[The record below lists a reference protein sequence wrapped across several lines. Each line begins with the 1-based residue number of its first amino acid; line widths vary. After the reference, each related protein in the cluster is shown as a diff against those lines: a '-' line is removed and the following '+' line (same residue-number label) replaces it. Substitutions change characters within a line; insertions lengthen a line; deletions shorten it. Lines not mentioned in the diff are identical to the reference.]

1 MKYMTFNSSC
11 SYAGVANMLAVY
23 GVETDD
29 RTIAWEMKLPYLVAC
44 ENGVYLSGPM
54 LQTADWFNI
63 YLNPIGFRMEEREL
77 PAEGVSEYLKQQRTA
92 MLGLPVGENGKHA
105 VVYTE
110 YKDEKFQFLNNKWE
124 HDPAPEHLALTESEL
139 LEHIGER
146 VMVATLE
153 QIQPKEAD
161 VSVKIRKSADILR
174 QNLADIIAVC
184 SRKETVGVLRKKLNT
199 LFRPLFLDGIT
210 MLNLLGEDDLAQ
222 RFAAIQRSLLNS
234 LRQDAESTIRLGEAL
249 PLEELA
255 AATETY
261 ICLIQRAASMT

>member
-29 RTIAWEMKLPYLVAC
+29 RTIALEMKLPYLVAC

-54 LQTADWFNI
+54 LQTADWFN
-63 YLNPIGFRMEEREL
+63 LFLHPIGFQMEEREL
-77 PAEGVSEYLKQQRTA
+77 PAEGVPEYLKQQRTA
-92 MLGLPVGENGKHA
+92 MLGLPAGENDKHA

-110 YKDEKFQFLNNKWE
+110 YKDDKFQFLNNKWE
-124 HDPAPEHLALTESEL
+124 HDPVPERLALTESEL
-139 LEHIGER
+139 LERIGER
-146 VMVATLE
+146 VTVATLK
-153 QIQPKEAD
+153 QIHPKKPEI
-161 VSVKIRKSADILR
+161 SVKIRESADILR
-174 QNLADIIAVC
+174 QNLAEIIAVC
-184 SRKETVGVLRKKLNT
+184 SRKETAGALRKKLNT

-210 MLNLLGEDDLAQ
+210 MLNLLGEDNLAQ
-222 RFAAIQRSLLNS
+222 RFAAIQRCLLHL
-234 LRQDAESTIRLGEAL
+234 LRQDAESTIRLGDTF

-261 ICLIQRAASMT
+261 IGLIQRAASMT